1 MGDSVSRTRIQRG
14 VTDVRFRFV
23 SCQLVK
29 PGVYTHRRV
38 FRIRAPTETS
48 PRRRLRH
55 GECGHYTGLVGGTTP
70 EWIPANTHQQHERD
84 ESRYQ
89 ENREDQ
95 EQTPHQIKLAHS
107 PNVGRVDIM
116 RQGIQTKARTVV
128 NRR

>member
-1 MGDSVSRTRIQRG
+1 MYLGFVHPPKQAPDGD
-14 VTDVRFRFV
+14 
-23 SCQLVK
+23 C
-29 PGVYTHRRV
+29 
-38 FRIRAPTETS
+38 A
-48 PRRRLRH
+48 H
-55 GECGHYTGLVGGTTP
+55 GECGRYTGLVGGTAP